1 MSGSPRELNIDHLLQ
16 NWKFEPGRPIVR
28 RAQGSNGRDVLQMR
42 VDMGVLQLEIAGRP
56 DGERPH
62 GFPTYYDYL
71 VSAAF
76 QEGTDF
82 ALGEERRLEIDREF
96 YQYYHRR
103 LCWLILNEY
112 ARAAADAEHSL
123 RLMDFSSANADDREW
138 ALMHE
143 QYRPFV
149 MFHQVQATALTKLQA
164 DEPESAV
171 QVIDAGLDSLSALFV
186 QHGAEEH
193 FDEDVFVVKLR
204 EMQASIKTQFHL
216 GPSLAEQLAAAV
228 AAEQYELAA
237 KLRDRL
243 ARRRDGA

>member
-1 MSGSPRELNIDHLLQ
+1 MPRKPADLNIDHLLRS
-16 NWKFEPGRPIVR
+16 WAFEPGRPVVR
-28 RAQGSNGRDVLQMR
+28 RVSGDDGRELLQMR
-42 VDMGVLQLEIAGRP
+42 VDMGILQLETTGRP
-56 DGERPH
+56 DGEKPH

-82 ALGEERRLEIDREF
+82 ALGEERQVDVDREF
-96 YQYYHRR
+96 YQFYHRR
-103 LCWLILNEY
+103 ICWLTLNEY
-112 ARAAADAEHSL
+112 GRAAADAEHSL
-123 RLMDFSSANADDREW
+123 RLMDFSSANAVDREW
-138 ALMHE
+138 AIMHE

-149 MFHQVQATALTKLQA
+149 MFHQAQAVALTKLQA
-164 DEPESAV
+164 DDPEAAV
-171 QVIDAGLDSLSALFV
+171 EVIEKGLQSLADLFA

-204 EMQASIKTQFHL
+204 EMESSIKSHFHL
-216 GPSLAEQLAAAV
+216 GPSLAQQLAEAV

-243 ARRRDGA
+243 ARRREGA